1 MPEPGTGK
9 EPVPAPVAAVLFD
22 LDGVLIDSLE
32 IMRAAYA
39 EAVDGLTEAPGFA
52 VYQQHLGRS
61 LPDIATRLDLPDS
74 FPTRYRRS
82 SDARSAQVTAY
93 PGVDKVLRELRD
105 RGVAL
110 GVVTGKEGGSA
121 REILDRLGLLTLID
135 VVRGGDEVA
144 AAKPSPE
151 HVRAALRDLPCG
163 PIAPHEVLVVGDSDA
178 DMLSAGS
185 AGCRT
190 AFAVWGYSDLAAL
203 SRHPDH
209 VLQRPSDV
217 LNAATCPH

>member
-1 MPEPGTGK
+1 ML
-9 EPVPAPVAAVLFD
+9 AHISAVLFD

-39 EAVDGLTEAPGFA
+39 EAVSDLAEAPDFA
-52 VYQQHLGRS
+52 DYQQHLGRS
-61 LPDIATRLDLPDS
+61 LPDIAIQLGLPES
-74 FPTRYRRS
+74 FPARYRRS
-82 SDARSAQVTAY
+82 SDARSAQVTPY
-93 PGVDKVLRELRD
+93 PGVNELLKELRR

-110 GVVTGKEGGSA
+110 GVVTGKEGRSA
-121 REILDRLGLLTLID
+121 REILDRLGLLKLVD

-151 HVRAALRDLPCG
+151 HVRAALRDLPTG
-163 PIAPHEVLVVGDSDA
+163 PISPHKVLVVGDSDA
-178 DMLSAGS
+178 DMVSAGS

-190 AFAVWGYSDLAAL
+190 AFALWGYSNLAAL
-203 SRHPDH
+203 SRQPDH

-217 LNAATCPH
+217 LDATTRSQ